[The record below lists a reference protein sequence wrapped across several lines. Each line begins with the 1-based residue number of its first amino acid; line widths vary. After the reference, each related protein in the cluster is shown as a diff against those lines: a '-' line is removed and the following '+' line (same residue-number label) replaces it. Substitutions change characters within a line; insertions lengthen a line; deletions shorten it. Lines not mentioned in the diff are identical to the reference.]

1 VHRRQLVKI
10 KLDKSKKLWYNSCT
24 KKKTKSKQGKKQQE
38 PKLLSKLISKLFSVE
53 FKFYFYLFSALAGK
67 GYMSHNEVD
76 LSPVKVDVLEPAQ
89 PRRRG
94 RPPKSLVQSKKK
106 PGKVGRPVGDA
117 GRIQEFKAR
126 LLSTSGT
133 KVIDTV
139 LRKALDDN
147 DKDQVACLKMC
158 MDRLLPTSLFE
169 KDAKGQ
175 RNAVTIN
182 ITGLGETKVEAVETI
197 DAEIIDYNEIDDE

>member
-1 VHRRQLVKI
+1 
-10 KLDKSKKLWYNSCT
+10 
-24 KKKTKSKQGKKQQE
+24 
-38 PKLLSKLISKLFSVE
+38 
-53 FKFYFYLFSALAGK
+53 
-67 GYMSHNEVD
+67 MD
-76 LSPVKVDVLEPAQ
+76 LEEKEDNQVVVSIP
-89 PRRRG
+89 RRG
-94 RPPKSLVQSKKK
+94 RPPKAVVEAKRKR
-106 PGKVGRPVGDA
+106 GKVGRPQGDT

-126 LLSTSGT
+126 LLSTTGT

-139 LRKALDDN
+139 LRKALDDK

-158 MDRLLPTSLFE
+158 MDRLLPVSLFE

-197 DAEIIDYNEIDDE
+197 DMEDEDEEDSTN

>member
-1 VHRRQLVKI
+1 MLV
-10 KLDKSKKLWYNSCT
+10 STY
-24 KKKTKSKQGKKQQE
+24 
-38 PKLLSKLISKLFSVE
+38 V
-53 FKFYFYLFSALAGK
+53 GK
-67 GYMSHNEVD
+67 GLEVD
-76 LSPVKVDVLEPAQ
+76 LEDKENNSVVVSIP
-89 PRRRG
+89 RRG
-94 RPPKSLVQSKKK
+94 RPPKAVVEAKKK
-106 PGKVGRPVGDA
+106 GHRGKVGRPLGDT
-117 GRIQEFKAR
+117 GRIAEFKAR
-126 LLSTSGT
+126 LLSTTGT

-158 MDRLLPTSLFE
+158 MDRLLPVSLFE

-197 DAEIIDYNEIDDE
+197 DVETVEYNSDET

>member
-1 VHRRQLVKI
+1 M
-10 KLDKSKKLWYNSCT
+10 
-24 KKKTKSKQGKKQQE
+24 
-38 PKLLSKLISKLFSVE
+38 
-53 FKFYFYLFSALAGK
+53 FSAIAGK
-67 GYMSHNEVD
+67 GYMSQDDKD
-76 LSPVKVDVLEPAQ
+76 LSSLKVDVSNVIALAPQ
-89 PRRRG
+89 TRRRG
-94 RPPKSLVQSKKK
+94 RPPKSLVEAKKK

-139 LRKALDDN
+139 LRKALDDD

-182 ITGLGETKVEAVETI
+182 ITGLGETKVEAIEEI
-197 DAEIIDYNEIDDE
+197 EAEIVDYNEIDNE

>member
-1 VHRRQLVKI
+1 MSEEVK
-10 KLDKSKKLWYNSCT
+10 
-24 KKKTKSKQGKKQQE
+24 
-38 PKLLSKLISKLFSVE
+38 
-53 FKFYFYLFSALAGK
+53 
-67 GYMSHNEVD
+67 D
-76 LSPVKVDVLEPAQ
+76 LSHQPQKTGVDVSVVLSPPTA

-94 RPPKSLVQSKKK
+94 RPPKSLVESKKR

-126 LLSTSGT
+126 LLSSSGT
-133 KVIDTV
+133 KIIDTV
-139 LRKALDDN
+139 IRKALDDD
-147 DKDQVACLKMC
+147 DKDQIAALKMC

-182 ITGLGETKVEAVETI
+182 ITGIGETKVEAVQEI
-197 DAEIIDYNEIDDE
+197 EAEIVDYQEVDDES

>member
-1 VHRRQLVKI
+1 
-10 KLDKSKKLWYNSCT
+10 
-24 KKKTKSKQGKKQQE
+24 
-38 PKLLSKLISKLFSVE
+38 
-53 FKFYFYLFSALAGK
+53 
-67 GYMSHNEVD
+67 MSDD
-76 LSPVKVDVLEPAQ
+76 LSSDNVIVLAPQ
-89 PRRRG
+89 VRRKG
-94 RPPKSLVQSKKK
+94 RPPKSIVESKKK
-106 PGKVGRPVGDA
+106 RNKVGRPVGDA

-139 LRKALDDN
+139 LRKALDDA

-158 MDRLLPTSLFE
+158 LDRMLPTSLFE

-182 ITGLGETKVEAVETI
+182 ITGLGETKVNAVETI
-197 DAEIIDYNEIDDE
+197 DAEIIDYEDVEDES

>member
-1 VHRRQLVKI
+1 MSDDLSLNEVVVVSTPRKGRPRKADI
-10 KLDKSKKLWYNSCT
+10 EA
-24 KKKTKSKQGKKQQE
+24 KKK
-38 PKLLSKLISKLFSVE
+38 
-53 FKFYFYLFSALAGK
+53 
-67 GYMSHNEVD
+67 
-76 LSPVKVDVLEPAQ
+76 
-89 PRRRG
+89 R
-94 RPPKSLVQSKKK
+94 
-106 PGKVGRPVGDA
+106 GKVGRPQGDT
-117 GRIQEFKAR
+117 GRIAEFKAR
-126 LLSTSGT
+126 LLSTTGT

-158 MDRLLPTSLFE
+158 MDRLLPVSLFE

-197 DAEIIDYNEIDDE
+197 DMEDDES

>member
-1 VHRRQLVKI
+1 
-10 KLDKSKKLWYNSCT
+10 
-24 KKKTKSKQGKKQQE
+24 
-38 PKLLSKLISKLFSVE
+38 
-53 FKFYFYLFSALAGK
+53 
-67 GYMSHNEVD
+67 MSEDLKD
-76 LSPVKVDVLEPAQ
+76 LSTVVLSTPTA

-94 RPPKSLVQSKKK
+94 RPPKSIVESKKR
-106 PGKVGRPVGDA
+106 PGKVGRPAGDA

-126 LLSTSGT
+126 LLSTTGT

-139 LRKALDDN
+139 LRKALDDE

-158 MDRLLPTSLFE
+158 LDRMLPTSLFE

-182 ITGLGETKVEAVETI
+182 ITGLGETKVETI
-197 DAEIIDYNEIDDE
+197 DAEDAEINAEIVDYTEVDE

>member
-1 VHRRQLVKI
+1 
-10 KLDKSKKLWYNSCT
+10 
-24 KKKTKSKQGKKQQE
+24 
-38 PKLLSKLISKLFSVE
+38 
-53 FKFYFYLFSALAGK
+53 
-67 GYMSHNEVD
+67 MSD
-76 LSPVKVDVLEPAQ
+76 SDGLSPNNVVVLAPQ
-89 PRRRG
+89 TRRRG
-94 RPPKSLVQSKKK
+94 RPPKSIVESKKK
-106 PGKVGRPVGDA
+106 PGKVGRPAGDA

-126 LLSTSGT
+126 LLSTTGT

-158 MDRLLPTSLFE
+158 LDRMLPTSLFE

-182 ITGLGETKVEAVETI
+182 ITGLGETKVEAIEEI
-197 DAEIIDYNEIDDE
+197 EAEIIDYTEVEDEEDSLK

>member
-1 VHRRQLVKI
+1 MDLEEKEN
-10 KLDKSKKLWYNSCT
+10 NSVVV
-24 KKKTKSKQGKKQQE
+24 SI
-38 PKLLSKLISKLFSVE
+38 P
-53 FKFYFYLFSALAGK
+53 
-67 GYMSHNEVD
+67 
-76 LSPVKVDVLEPAQ
+76 
-89 PRRRG
+89 RRG
-94 RPPKSLVQSKKK
+94 RPPKAVVEAKRKR
-106 PGKVGRPVGDA
+106 GKVGRPQGDT
-117 GRIQEFKAR
+117 GRIAEFKAR
-126 LLSTSGT
+126 LLSTTGT

-158 MDRLLPTSLFE
+158 MDRLLPVSLFE

-197 DAEIIDYNEIDDE
+197 DMEKEYEDEEDSTN

>member
-1 VHRRQLVKI
+1 MSLNEVVVV
-10 KLDKSKKLWYNSCT
+10 STPKKGRPRKADIEA
-24 KKKTKSKQGKKQQE
+24 KKK
-38 PKLLSKLISKLFSVE
+38 
-53 FKFYFYLFSALAGK
+53 
-67 GYMSHNEVD
+67 
-76 LSPVKVDVLEPAQ
+76 
-89 PRRRG
+89 R
-94 RPPKSLVQSKKK
+94 
-106 PGKVGRPVGDA
+106 GKVGRPQGDT
-117 GRIQEFKAR
+117 GRIAEFKAR
-126 LLSTSGT
+126 LLSTTGT

-158 MDRLLPTSLFE
+158 MDRLLPVSLFE

-197 DAEIIDYNEIDDE
+197 DMEDDES

>member
-1 VHRRQLVKI
+1 MSDSDGTSSNNVV
-10 KLDKSKKLWYNSCT
+10 
-24 KKKTKSKQGKKQQE
+24 
-38 PKLLSKLISKLFSVE
+38 
-53 FKFYFYLFSALAGK
+53 ALAP
-67 GYMSHNEVD
+67 HT
-76 LSPVKVDVLEPAQ
+76 
-89 PRRRG
+89 RRRG
-94 RPPKSLVQSKKK
+94 RPPKSAVESKKK

-126 LLSTSGT
+126 LLSTTGT

-139 LRKALDDN
+139 LRKALDDE

-158 MDRLLPTSLFE
+158 LDRMLPTSLFE

-182 ITGLGETKVEAVETI
+182 ITGLGETKVEAIQEI
-197 DAEIIDYNEIDDE
+197 EAEIVDYSEVEDESEL

>member
-1 VHRRQLVKI
+1 
-10 KLDKSKKLWYNSCT
+10 
-24 KKKTKSKQGKKQQE
+24 
-38 PKLLSKLISKLFSVE
+38 
-53 FKFYFYLFSALAGK
+53 
-67 GYMSHNEVD
+67 MSQDLQD
-76 LSPVKVDVLEPAQ
+76 LSPIKVDVSEAAPA
-89 PRRRG
+89 RRRG
-94 RPPKSLVQSKKK
+94 RPPKSLVQSKKR
-106 PGKVGRPVGDA
+106 PGKVGRPLGDA

-182 ITGLGETKVEAVETI
+182 ITGLGETKVEAIEEI
-197 DAEIIDYNEIDDE
+197 DAEIVDYQEVDNES

>member
-1 VHRRQLVKI
+1 MSQD
-10 KLDKSKKLWYNSCT
+10 DK
-24 KKKTKSKQGKKQQE
+24 
-38 PKLLSKLISKLFSVE
+38 
-53 FKFYFYLFSALAGK
+53 
-67 GYMSHNEVD
+67 D
-76 LSPVKVDVLEPAQ
+76 LSPLKVDVSNVIALAPQ
-89 PRRRG
+89 TRRRG
-94 RPPKSLVQSKKK
+94 RPPKSIVESKKK
-106 PGKVGRPVGDA
+106 PGKVGRPAGDA

-126 LLSTSGT
+126 LLSTTGT

-158 MDRLLPTSLFE
+158 LDRMLPTSLFE

-197 DAEIIDYNEIDDE
+197 EADIVDYTEVDNEEDSLR

>member
-1 VHRRQLVKI
+1 
-10 KLDKSKKLWYNSCT
+10 
-24 KKKTKSKQGKKQQE
+24 
-38 PKLLSKLISKLFSVE
+38 
-53 FKFYFYLFSALAGK
+53 
-67 GYMSHNEVD
+67 VD
-76 LSPVKVDVLEPAQ
+76 LEEKEDNQVVVSIP
-89 PRRRG
+89 RRG
-94 RPPKSLVQSKKK
+94 RPPKAVVEAKRKR
-106 PGKVGRPVGDA
+106 GKVGRPQGDT

-126 LLSTSGT
+126 LLSTTGT

-158 MDRLLPTSLFE
+158 MDRLLPVSLFE

-197 DAEIIDYNEIDDE
+197 DMEKEYEDES

>member
-1 VHRRQLVKI
+1 
-10 KLDKSKKLWYNSCT
+10 
-24 KKKTKSKQGKKQQE
+24 
-38 PKLLSKLISKLFSVE
+38 
-53 FKFYFYLFSALAGK
+53 
-67 GYMSHNEVD
+67 MSQDDVVM
-76 LSPVKVDVLEPAQ
+76 SPVKVDVLEAAPA
-89 PRRRG
+89 RRRG
-94 RPPKSLVQSKKK
+94 RPPKSLVQSKKR

-139 LRKALDDN
+139 LRKALDDD

-197 DAEIIDYNEIDDE
+197 DAEIIDYNEIEDEEDSYK